1 VSTAKTG
8 NINGRR
14 GQTGAR
20 QFLSFDADF
29 TVAEYMGGKTIETFG
44 PVTVTLPLGECG
56 SGYATEVLLRSG
68 SVTFAAEPG
77 VSIVGDLGALGLS
90 LPYQTAFLRRLPN
103 SDWLVDGTPPS
114 DGPTGLASP
123 LLFGRNGT
131 LAANVYLR
139 LAGNVVGGAT
149 TAYPVT
155 AGSRLRFLAV
165 RTATAPGA
173 DVPIVVVANG
183 VDVATA
189 TLAAGTTSTTLILNV
204 TVPDSGS
211 GVGYVAVRTGTTT
224 APLALDASVSL
235 WTEEA

>member
-1 VSTAKTG
+1 MSTAKTG
-8 NINGRR
+8 NIKGRR

-20 QFLSFDADF
+20 QFLSFDSDF
-29 TVAEYMGGKTIETFG
+29 TVSEYMGGKTLETFG
-44 PVTVTLPLGECG
+44 TVTVTLPLGE
-56 SGYATEVLLRSG
+56 
-68 SVTFAAEPG
+68 
-77 VSIVGDLGALGLS
+77 IVGDLGALGLS

-123 LLFGRNGT
+123 LLFGRNRD
-131 LAANVYLR
+131 LAANVFLR

-155 AGSRLRFLAV
+155 ADSRLVFVAV

-173 DVPIVVVANG
+173 DVPLVIVANG
-183 VDVATA
+183 VDVASV
-189 TLAAGTTSTTLILNV
+189 TLAAGTTSTTGILNV

-211 GVGYVAVRTGTTT
+211 GVGYVAVRSGTTT
-224 APLALDASVSL
+224 APFAQDASVSL